1 MYFSFFVKFLQLAM
15 QFAVQLLLV
24 QLLSKSAYGS
34 YSYIV
39 AVLGIVAVIIQ
50 QGLPELTMREVAR
63 AIAQGAGSGAHRILL
78 LSFGMFALNISVF
91 FVVATVFQNVFA
103 ASVGMLL
110 PIWPQM
116 ILILLAGGVLRIIA
130 GYYRGLGSY
139 VIGLSA
145 ESLMFPALF
154 LLGTMLVAL
163 LKPNLSWEDISA
175 PINIHTV
182 AILGLATGMSALVL
196 FSRLAAPAAT
206 IYHKPLG
213 IKSQYFAAFVIG
225 AQTGTHIL
233 FTYVDIIMLTMLANL
248 TDVAEYRV
256 AAQLSQFVVLA
267 NIALTA
273 YFAPRIAAA
282 YQTDDH
288 VEIRRIVKFNRF
300 WSGAFAFGAS
310 AIFFAVGPWAV
321 PFFFGND
328 YAPVYSLTLIL
339 IAGHFLNVAMGPL
352 GILLNMTGHQ
362 NYTLIASIIS
372 LTVNVVLNY
381 ILIRYWGV
389 QGAAVATAVS
399 LMISKS
405 TTVIFVYRLGLVK

>member
-63 AIAQGAGSGAHRILL
+63 AIAQGASSGAHRILL
-78 LSFGMFALNISVF
+78 LSCGMFALNISVF

-139 VIGLSA
+139 VIGLSV

-182 AILGLATGMSALVL
+182 AIFGLGNWDVRSCFVFATSSTSGH
-196 FSRLAAPAAT
+196 RLPQT
-206 IYHKPLG
+206 TGHKVAVFRSVRHWG
-213 IKSQYFAAFVIG
+213 TDRYTYFVYLRRHHHA
-225 AQTGTHIL
+225 
-233 FTYVDIIMLTMLANL
+233 
-248 TDVAEYRV
+248 
-256 AAQLSQFVVLA
+256 
-267 NIALTA
+267 
-273 YFAPRIAAA
+273 
-282 YQTDDH
+282 DH
-288 VEIRRIVKFNRF
+288 V
-300 WSGAFAFGAS
+300 G
-310 AIFFAVGPWAV
+310 
-321 PFFFGND
+321 
-328 YAPVYSLTLIL
+328 
-339 IAGHFLNVAMGPL
+339 
-352 GILLNMTGHQ
+352 
-362 NYTLIASIIS
+362 
-372 LTVNVVLNY
+372 
-381 ILIRYWGV
+381 
-389 QGAAVATAVS
+389 
-399 LMISKS
+399 KS
-405 TTVIFVYRLGLVK
+405 D